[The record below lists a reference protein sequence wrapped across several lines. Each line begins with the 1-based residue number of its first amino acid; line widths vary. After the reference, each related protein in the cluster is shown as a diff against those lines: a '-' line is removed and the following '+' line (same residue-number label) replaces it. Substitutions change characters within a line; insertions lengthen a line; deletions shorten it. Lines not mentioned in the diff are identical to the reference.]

1 MKIRSKAY
9 YKGLALAL
17 VFLLF
22 MPILTACGT
31 ATQAQDKGSGSS
43 EGGYLEPDR
52 NESFVP
58 PADGNQKPGDLISDR
73 KLTRTVDLRME
84 TQNFVDLTAKIE
96 SEVIMTGGYIQTSA
110 ISGED
115 KGSSGRL
122 ATYVLRIPA
131 AKLDDF
137 LAKIKTDGNVL
148 SQSNKIDDITLQYSD
163 TETRLASL
171 RIEQE
176 TLMGL
181 LERAETIEDIITIQ
195 DRLTNIRWQVE
206 SYEAQKRLMDN
217 QVEYSVLNISL
228 AEVKDLTP
236 VEAENYLTEAA
247 RRFNQAWKDFVKGI
261 RTFSLDLISA
271 APMLILLLVLAII
284 AWILIARSRSRYRA
298 RQQEQRL
305 RQAQQFSN
313 QGMPPMEGNKESRRR
328 WEEENRQRNAHTSA
342 PPQTLVSTQEQGPT
356 DNPTK

>member
-31 ATQAQDKGSGSS
+31 ATQAQDKGSGSI

-176 TLMGL
+176 TLMRL

-195 DRLTNIRWQVE
+195 DRLTNVRWQVE

-313 QGMPPMEGNKESRRR
+313 QGMPPMEGNKESHRR

-342 PPQTLVSTQEQGPT
+342 PPQTPVSTQEQGPT